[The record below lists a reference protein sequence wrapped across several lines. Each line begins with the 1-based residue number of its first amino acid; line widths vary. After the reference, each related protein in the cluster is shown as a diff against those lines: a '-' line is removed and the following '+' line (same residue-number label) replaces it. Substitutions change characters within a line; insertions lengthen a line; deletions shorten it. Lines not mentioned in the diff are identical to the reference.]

1 MIGEIGEYVWKKFG
15 KTFLDT
21 KGIKQA
27 IYGRIRTH
35 NKVSYTKRHG
45 YRHWKDRI
53 LKQKISNKDRCC
65 RVDLWRNGKHKT
77 ILVHR
82 LVATTFLEDLIDTDI
97 TVNHKDGNRLNNK
110 IDNLEWLS
118 LGDNIRHGFNNN
130 LYPQKNCKLID
141 ENGKEYNFTSIS
153 KASIFLGRNN
163 KYISACLKL
172 NRKILD
178 KEGKEYKIIIN
189 ENPWNNRVFCFVVL
203 FL

>member
-1 MIGEIGEYVWKKFG
+1 M
-15 KTFLDT
+15 
-21 KGIKQA
+21 
-27 IYGRIRTH
+27 
-35 NKVSYTKRHG
+35 
-45 YRHWKDRI
+45 
-53 LKQKISNKDRCC
+53 
-65 RVDLWRNGKHKT
+65 
-77 ILVHR
+77 VHR

-189 ENPWNNRVFCFVVL
+189 ENP
-203 FL
+203 